1 MMIACWE
8 ISASHG
14 QLKQIYPDFPASK
27 GCFITLHTQMHTVD
41 HPLHLFLHLNK
52 MSHPYRP
59 AGSTGRAGIMYVA
72 RLKIE
77 FNTF

>member
-14 QLKQIYPDFPASK
+14 QLKQTYPDFPASK
-27 GCFITLHTQMHTVD
+27 GCFITLHMQMHTVY
-41 HPLHLFLHLNK
+41 HLLHLFLHLDK
-52 MSHPYRP
+52 MYHPYRS
-59 AGSTGRAGIMYVA
+59 AGSTGSPGIMCVA
-72 RLKIE
+72 RLMIE